1 MPRLTSFDIRQ
12 QGRPVLLVF
21 LALVVVNI
29 AAGLVLVRPKL
40 NELTTLREEYE
51 PRRQELLDFRKVVE
65 GRESYLATLNQT
77 EADLHRLRTEVL
89 STKERRLVVAQLE
102 VADIAEQFGV
112 NVDEV
117 SYENDTLYDEG
128 LEYLGWRVPLE
139 GGYTNLRKFIEAVE
153 ESPKFLV
160 IESVSLDQAKDGGSL
175 LQLNIK
181 LATYFD
187 APELA
192 EEAARDRNKGSR
204 RVSRR
209 TGGRS

>member
-1 MPRLTSFDIRQ
+1 MPRWTSFDIRQ

-21 LALVVVNI
+21 LVLVVVNI

-40 NELTTLREEYE
+40 NELDTLRDEYE

-65 GRESYLATLNQT
+65 ARESYLATLNQT

-192 EEAARDRNKGSR
+192 EEAARDRKESR
-204 RVSRR
+204 RVPRR